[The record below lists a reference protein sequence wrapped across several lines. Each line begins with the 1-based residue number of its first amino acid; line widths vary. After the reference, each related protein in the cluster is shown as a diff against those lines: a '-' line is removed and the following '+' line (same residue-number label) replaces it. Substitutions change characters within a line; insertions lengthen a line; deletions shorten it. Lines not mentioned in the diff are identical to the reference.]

1 MGGSTDT
8 TFKTK
13 PAEYKFEDW
22 RELWE
27 TSPETFEYLRKKHI
41 EQVIGKAAEDQQ
53 HRLRCFQWKID
64 MVRERAANPLAA
76 TIEISEMM
84 WDSFNELNERFKDLN
99 DVAHGRKP
107 RRASKSEQAADIL
120 EFTPA

>member
-1 MGGSTDT
+1 
-8 TFKTK
+8 
-13 PAEYKFEDW
+13 
-22 RELWE
+22 
-27 TSPETFEYLRKKHI
+27 
-41 EQVIGKAAEDQQ
+41 
-53 HRLRCFQWKID
+53 